1 MVQKKKWGDIDF
13 FGGFRFPMENE
24 EFKLL
29 MKARQNVYD
38 LLRCFFLQEPTKN
51 FLAAFKEENILKD
64 LMGFDN
70 DLDEGVELIASA
82 LSSPDLAELS
92 SALAEEFT
100 RLFVGP
106 LPIPCMNQFIGPNRG
121 WSTRRKPQPS
131 GENTRRPDFLSIPK
145 VPSRKTTSAP
155 SSNSYFSFV
164 RRQLSPKRKRS
175 RNPSPGCSRS
185 FCGTTCPSG
194 SPLFATGCFPP
205 LVLPTS
211 RE

>member
-1 MVQKKKWGDIDF
+1 
-13 FGGFRFPMENE
+13 MENE

-38 LLRCFFLQEPTKN
+38 LLRCFFLQEPEEK
-51 FLAAFKEENILKD
+51 FLTAFKEENILNN
-64 LMGFDN
+64 LRGFSK

-92 SALAEEFT
+92 SSLAEEFT

-106 LPIPCMNQFIGPNRG
+106 LPIPLCESVYRSESGLFNQEETAIV
-121 WSTRRKPQPS
+121 RRKFR
-131 GENTRRPDFLSIPK
+131 GPDFLSIPT
-145 VPSRKTTSAP
+145 VPSQQITSAP
-155 SSNSYFSFV
+155 NSNSCFSFV
-164 RRQLSPKRKRS
+164 RRQPCPKKMRTGK
-175 RNPSPGCSRS
+175 PSPGCSRN

-194 SPLFATGCFPP
+194 SPLFATGCFPR